1 MAIWSVLLLRTMRIL
16 ITGAAGML
24 GSDVVDAATAHDA
37 VALSRTELDITDE
50 RAVHEAVARA
60 RPDVV
65 VNCAA
70 WTDVDGAESSPDEAL
85 AVNGVGAGV
94 VAAMA
99 AAYGAWTIHV
109 SSDYVFDGYKRSPYV
124 ESDAVGPLSA
134 YGSSKLAG
142 EKAVAG
148 AARDSHTVVRSSW
161 LFGAAGAC
169 FPKTI
174 LKLASERPVLRV
186 VNDQVGCPTYTGHL
200 AGALVELAAQ
210 PVPGVVHVAGGGSCS
225 WFEFASAIVA
235 AAGSS
240 CTVEPC
246 STDEFPRPARRP
258 ANSVLRS
265 ELGDRVPALPPW
277 QEGLSA
283 FLASG
288 VVSA

>member
-1 MAIWSVLLLRTMRIL
+1 MRIL

-24 GSDVVDAATAHDA
+24 GHDVVEAAAAHDA
-37 VALSRTELDITDE
+37 VALSRAELDITDE
-50 RAVHEAVARA
+50 RAVHAAVARV

-70 WTDVDGAESSPDEAL
+70 WTDVDGAERAFDEAL

-99 AAYGAWTIHV
+99 AAYGAWTIQV
-109 SSDYVFDGYKRSPYV
+109 SSDYVFDGSKRTPYV
-124 ESDAVGPLSA
+124 ESDSVGPLSA
-134 YGSSKLAG
+134 YGRSKLAG
-142 EKAVAG
+142 EHAVA
-148 AARDSHTVVRSSW
+148 ASAPDSHTIVRSSW
-161 LFGAAGAC
+161 LFGVTGSC

-174 LKLASERPVLRV
+174 LKLAAERPVLRV
-186 VNDQVGCPTYTGHL
+186 VDDQVGCPTYTGHL
-200 AGALVELAAQ
+200 AAALLDLAERR
-210 PVPGVVHVAGGGSCS
+210 VPGVVHLAGGGSCS

-240 CTVEPC
+240 STVEPC

-265 ELGDRVPALPPW
+265 ERGEAAPALPPW

-283 FLASG
+283 FMATG
-288 VVSA
+288 VVTA

>member
-1 MAIWSVLLLRTMRIL
+1 MWSVLLLPAMRIL

-24 GSDVVDAATAHDA
+24 GHDVVEAAGAHEA
-37 VALSRTELDITDE
+37 VALSRAELDITDE
-50 RAVHEAVARA
+50 RAVHAAMQRV

-70 WTDVDGAESSPDEAL
+70 WTDVDGAERAADAAL

-109 SSDYVFDGYKRSPYV
+109 SSDYVFDGYKGSPYV

-148 AARDSHTVVRSSW
+148 AARDSHTIVRSSW
-161 LFGAAGAC
+161 LFGAAGSC

-174 LKLASERPVLRV
+174 LKLAAERPVLRV
-186 VNDQVGCPTYTGHL
+186 VADQTGCPTYTGHL
-200 AGALVELAAQ
+200 AGALVDLAERR
-210 PVPGVVHVAGGGSCS
+210 VPGVVHVAGGGSCS
-225 WFEFASAIVA
+225 WFEFAGAIVA
-235 AAGSS
+235 AAGSPS
-240 CTVEPC
+240 TVEPC
-246 STDEFPRPARRP
+246 ATDEFPRPARRP

-265 ELGDRVPALPPW
+265 ERGSAVPVLPSW

-283 FLASG
+283 FMATG
-288 VVSA
+288 VVTA